1 VKKLPRTYVISHGD
15 LSIGLVDALKIIIGD
30 NVAIVPIA
38 AFKEEL
44 SSHRKIKEK
53 IEQLVRNLDEETV
66 IFLDLLGG
74 SITNDF
80 VKSLDEN
87 TRLHLVTGVNLPMLL
102 EYYLRIQ
109 NGEDCKQ
116 AIIQSIH
123 SGKENI
129 RYLS

>member
-1 VKKLPRTYVISHGD
+1 MPRTYVISHGD
-15 LSIGLVDALKIIIGD
+15 LSRGLIDAMKIIMGD
-30 NVAIVPIA
+30 DVSIEPIA

-44 SSHRKIKEK
+44 SSHKKIKEK

-80 VKSLDEN
+80 VKFLNES
-87 TRLHLVTGVNLPMLL
+87 TQLHLVTGVNLPMLL

-109 NGEDCKQ
+109 NGENCKQ

-123 SGKENI
+123 AGKENI
-129 RYLS
+129 CYLS